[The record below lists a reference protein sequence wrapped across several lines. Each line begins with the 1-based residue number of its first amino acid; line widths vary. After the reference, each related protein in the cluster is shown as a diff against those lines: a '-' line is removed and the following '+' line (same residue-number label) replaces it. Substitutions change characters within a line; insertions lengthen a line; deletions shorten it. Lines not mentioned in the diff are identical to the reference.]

1 MTGKNKIN
9 IALIGCVWSTE
20 TAYDALL
27 RIKNPNINLKLLI
40 TKKNSKFNSD
50 FVNLTKKSNKD
61 NIPIRIL
68 NPSRKGFTF
77 FLPPILLRS

>member
-40 TKKNSKFNSD
+40 TKKKF
-50 FVNLTKKSNKD
+50 
-61 NIPIRIL
+61 
-68 NPSRKGFTF
+68 
-77 FLPPILLRS
+77 